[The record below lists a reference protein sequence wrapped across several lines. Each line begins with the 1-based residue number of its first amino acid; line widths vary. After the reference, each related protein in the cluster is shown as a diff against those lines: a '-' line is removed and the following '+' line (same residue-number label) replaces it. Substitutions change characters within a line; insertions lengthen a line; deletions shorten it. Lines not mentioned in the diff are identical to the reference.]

1 MSKHLS
7 NHQRKLK
14 IHKVLVEVMLQSNI
28 TLQFQCFKNRFDILS
43 VTFVNEL
50 RSGQCNKSDL
60 LSYQNHFSEQ
70 ILCKKRKFPENEVSS
85 FQYYKIGFF
94 SRFYKPERSQKKF
107 WSSGNSKEISKD
119 SHNITFYF
127 SKSFTNNICFWSPL

>member
-60 LSYQNHFSEQ
+60 LSY
-70 ILCKKRKFPENEVSS
+70 
-85 FQYYKIGFF
+85 
-94 SRFYKPERSQKKF
+94 
-107 WSSGNSKEISKD
+107 
-119 SHNITFYF
+119 
-127 SKSFTNNICFWSPL
+127 